1 MNLIDIL
8 RNAGCKPTN
17 HGAYLTCSAK
27 YRGGDDPTSVA
38 VYLQTNTV
46 HDFVTS
52 KTMSIEEF
60 LKKTLNLRSQE
71 QLDKIIKGTKEYYS
85 SCFTDQDNDDP
96 FTKTTKYYSSEDTIA
111 LDIIDHSYWNG
122 RNVFNKTLEIFA
134 GGVCKSGK
142 MENRYVFP
150 IFNSRKKIEGFSG
163 RDITGKSKIKW
174 KHIGRKSDWAYPLY
188 FSHKYVTESGQIILV
203 ESIGD
208 MLSLW
213 QCGIRNTAITFG
225 TDIGSGLLKAI
236 LRLDPKSIIIATN
249 NDENQAGQKAA
260 QKIKSK
266 LVEFFDESQIR
277 ISHPIKNDFGEQ
289 IPEDNYRWLSNLQQ

>member
-1 MNLIDIL
+1 MNLVDIL

-17 HGAYLTCSAK
+17 HGTYITCAGK

-38 VYLQTNTV
+38 VYPQTGTV

-60 LKKTLNLRSQE
+60 LKKTLNLKSQD
-71 QLDKIIKGTKEYYS
+71 QLNKILSGTKEYYS
-85 SCFTDQDNDDP
+85 SCFAEQDNDDP
-96 FTKTTKYYSSEDTIA
+96 FNKTTKYYSSDDMLSLEW
-111 LDIIDHSYWNG
+111 DHSYWNG
-122 RNVFNKTLEIFA
+122 RNISDQTVTAFQ

-174 KHIGRKSDWAYPLY
+174 KHIGKKSDWAYPLY
-188 FSHKYVTESGQIILV
+188 FSHKYVTEHDEIILV

-213 QCGIRNTAITFG
+213 QCGIRNIAITFG
-225 TDIGSGLLKAI
+225 TDIGSGLLKAV
-236 LRLDPKSIIIATN
+236 LRLDPKKIIIATN

-266 LVEFFDESQIR
+266 LIEFFDESQIQ
-277 ISHPIKNDFGEQ
+277 IYHPIKNDFGEQ
-289 IPEDNYRWLSNLQQ
+289 TEEENLAWLENIK

>member
-1 MNLIDIL
+1 MNLVDIL

-17 HGAYLTCSAK
+17 HGAYVTCAAK

-38 VYLQTNTV
+38 VYPQTNTV

-52 KTMSIEEF
+52 KTMSLELF
-60 LKKTLNLRSQE
+60 LTKTLNLKSQE
-71 QLDKIIKGTKEYYS
+71 QLNKIINGTKEYYS
-85 SCFTDQDNDDP
+85 SCFAEQDNDDP
-96 FTKTTKYYSSEDTIA
+96 FTKTTKYYSSEDTVS
-111 LDIIDHSYWNG
+111 LEYDHYYWNG
-122 RNVFNKTLEIFA
+122 RNITNKTLEIFE

-163 RDITGKSKIKW
+163 RDVTGKSKIKW
-174 KHIGRKSDWAYPLY
+174 KHIGKKNDWAYPLY
-188 FSHKYVTESGQIILV
+188 FSHKYVTEQDQIILV

-213 QCGIRNTAITFG
+213 QCDIKNTAITFG

-249 NDENQAGQKAA
+249 NDENHAGQKAA
-260 QKIKSK
+260 QKISQK
-266 LVEFFDESQIR
+266 LGEFFDPDQIK
-277 ISHPIKNDFGEQ
+277 ICHPIQNDFGEQ
-289 IPEDNYRWLSNLQQ
+289 TSEENLCWYKNLK

>member
-1 MNLIDIL
+1 MNLVDIL
-8 RNAGCKPTN
+8 RGAGCKPTN
-17 HGAYLTCSAK
+17 HGTYLTCAAK

-60 LKKTLNLRSQE
+60 LKKTLNLSSHE
-71 QLDKIIKGTKEYYS
+71 QLEKILTGTKEYYS
-85 SCFTDQDNDDP
+85 SCFSEHDNEDP
-96 FTKTTKYYSSEDTIA
+96 FNKVTKYYSSEDTVA
-111 LDIIDHSYWNG
+111 LEQNNSYWNG
-122 RNVFNKTLEIFA
+122 RGVNDSTINIFE
-134 GGVCKSGK
+134 GGICRSGK

-163 RDITGKSKIKW
+163 RDVTGKSKIKW

-188 FSHKYVTESGQIILV
+188 FSHKYVTEKNQIILV

-213 QCGIRNTAITFG
+213 QSGINNTAITFG

-249 NDENQAGQKAA
+249 NDVNQAGQKAA
-260 QKIKSK
+260 QKISK
-266 LVEFFDESQIR
+266 KLDEFFDPEQIK
-277 ISHPIKNDFGEQ
+277 ICHPSKNDFGEQ
-289 IPEDNYRWLSNLQQ
+289 SVEENLLWYKNI

>member
-1 MNLIDIL
+1 MNLVDIL
-8 RNAGCKPTN
+8 RNAGCKPSN
-17 HGAYLTCSAK
+17 HGTYLTCAAK

-60 LKKTLNLRSQE
+60 LKKTLNLKSQE
-71 QLDKIIKGTKEYYS
+71 QLEKILTGTKEYYS
-85 SCFTDQDNDDP
+85 SCFADQDNEDP
-96 FTKTTKYYSSEDTIA
+96 FAKTTKYYSNDDTIS
-111 LDIIDHSYWNG
+111 LDKDTSYWQG
-122 RNVFNKTLEIFA
+122 RGVKEGALEIFE

-174 KHIGRKSDWAYPLY
+174 KHIGKKNDWAYPLY
-188 FSHKYVTESGQIILV
+188 FSHKYITESNEIILV

-213 QCGIRNTAITFG
+213 QTGINNVGITFG

-236 LRLDPKSIIIATN
+236 LRLDPKRIIIATN
-249 NDENQAGQKAA
+249 NDVNQAGQKAA
-260 QKIKSK
+260 QKMFKK
-266 LVEFFDESQIR
+266 LGEFFDPEQII

-289 IPEDNYRWLSNLQQ
+289 SFEENLLWYKNLK

>member
-8 RNAGCKPTN
+8 RSAGCQPRN
-17 HGAYLTCSAK
+17 HGTYLTCTAK

-52 KTMSIEEF
+52 KTMSLEDF
-60 LKKTLNLRSQE
+60 LKKTLNLKSYE
-71 QLDKIIKGTKEYYS
+71 QVEKIINGTKEYYS
-85 SCFTDQDNDDP
+85 SCFASIDDQDP
-96 FTKTTKYYSSEDTIA
+96 FNKTVKYYSSD
-111 LDIIDHSYWNG
+111 DILSLKDDHSYWNG
-122 RNVFNKTLEIFA
+122 RGIKNDTLKVFQS
-134 GGVCKSGK
+134 GVCGSGK
-142 MENRYVFP
+142 MQNRYVFP

-163 RDITGKSKIKW
+163 RDVSGSSKIKW
-174 KHIGRKSDWAYPLY
+174 KHIGKKNDWAYPLV
-188 FSHKYVTESGQIILV
+188 FSYKYINDKNEIILV

-213 QCGIRNTAITFG
+213 QSGIKNIGITFG
-225 TDIGSGLLKAI
+225 TDIGNGLIKAI

-249 NDENQAGQKAA
+249 NDANQAGQKAA
-260 QKIKSK
+260 KGIKEK
-266 LVEFFDESQIR
+266 LTEFFDENQIK

-289 IPEDNYRWLSNLQQ
+289 NDQENINWYNNLK

>member
-1 MNLIDIL
+1 MNLVDIL
-8 RNAGCKPTN
+8 RSAGCKPTN
-17 HGAYLTCSAK
+17 HGAYLTCAAK

-71 QLDKIIKGTKEYYS
+71 QLDKIIKGTKEYHA
-85 SCFTDQDNDDP
+85 SCFADQDNDDP
-96 FTKTTKYYSSEDTIA
+96 FTKVTKYYSSDDTID
-111 LDIIDHSYWNG
+111 LNQDHSYWNG
-122 RNVFNKTLEIFA
+122 RNINNKTVEIFE
-134 GGVCKSGK
+134 GGVCSAGK

-163 RDITGKSKIKW
+163 RDVTGKSKIKW
-174 KHIGRKSDWAYPLY
+174 KHIGRKNDWAYPLY
-188 FSHKYVTESGQIILV
+188 FSHKYVTDNNQIILV

-213 QCGIRNTAITFG
+213 QSGIKNTAITFG
-225 TDIGSGLLKAI
+225 TDLGSGLLKAI
-236 LRLDPKSIIIATN
+236 LRLDPKNIIIATN
-249 NDENQAGQKAA
+249 NDTNQAGQKAA
-260 QKIKSK
+260 QKISK
-266 LVEFFDESQIR
+266 KLREFFDPDQIF
-277 ISHPIKNDFGEQ
+277 IAHPIKNDFGEQ
-289 IPEDNYRWLSNLQQ
+289 SLEENLHWYNNLK

>member
-1 MNLIDIL
+1 MNLVDIL
-8 RNAGCKPTN
+8 RNAGCKPTS
-17 HGAYLTCSAK
+17 HGAYLTCTAK

-38 VYLQTNTV
+38 VYPQTNTV

-52 KTMSIEEF
+52 KTMSLDLF
-60 LKKTLNLRSQE
+60 LRKTLNLKSQE
-71 QLDKIIKGTKEYYS
+71 QLNKIINGTKEYYS
-85 SCFTDQDNDDP
+85 SCFADQDNDDP
-96 FTKTTKYYSSEDTIA
+96 FTKTTKYYSSDDVVSLESDS
-111 LDIIDHSYWNG
+111 SYWNG
-122 RNVFNKTLEIFA
+122 RNINFDTLSTFE
-134 GGVCKSGK
+134 GGVCRSGK

-163 RDITGKSKIKW
+163 RDVTGKSKIKW
-174 KHIGRKSDWAYPLY
+174 KHIGKKNDWAYPLY
-188 FSHKYVTESGQIILV
+188 FSHKYVTEQDQIILI

-289 IPEDNYRWLSNLQQ
+289 SPEDNFRWLGNLQQ

>member
-1 MNLIDIL
+1 MNLVDIL

-17 HGAYLTCSAK
+17 HGTYITCAGK

-38 VYLQTNTV
+38 VYPQTGTV

-60 LKKTLNLRSQE
+60 LKKTLNLKSQD
-71 QLDKIIKGTKEYYS
+71 QLNKILSGTKEYYS
-85 SCFTDQDNDDP
+85 SCFAEQDNDDP
-96 FTKTTKYYSSEDTIA
+96 FNKTTKYYSSDDMLSLEW
-111 LDIIDHSYWNG
+111 DHSYWNG
-122 RNVFNKTLEIFA
+122 RNISDQTVTAFQ

-174 KHIGRKSDWAYPLY
+174 KHIGKKSDWAYPLY
-188 FSHKYVTESGQIILV
+188 FSHKYVTEHDEIILV

-213 QCGIRNTAITFG
+213 QCGIRNIAITFG
-225 TDIGSGLLKAI
+225 TDIGSGLLKAV
-236 LRLDPKSIIIATN
+236 LRLDPKKIIIATN

-266 LVEFFDESQIR
+266 LIEFFDESQIQ
-277 ISHPIKNDFGEQ
+277 IYHPTKNDFGEQ
-289 IPEDNYRWLSNLQQ
+289 TSEENLQWYNNIKI

>member
-1 MNLIDIL
+1 MNLVDIL

-17 HGAYLTCSAK
+17 HGTYLTCCAK

-60 LKKTLNLRSQE
+60 LKKTLGLKSNE
-71 QLDKIIKGTKEYYS
+71 QLTKIIDGTKQYYS
-85 SCFTDQDNDDP
+85 SCFSQQDADDP
-96 FTKTTKYYSSEDTIA
+96 FTKTTKYYSFDDTIS
-111 LDIIDHSYWNG
+111 LENDNSYWNG
-122 RNVFNKTLEIFA
+122 RNVTDSTIDIFE

-163 RDITGKSKIKW
+163 RDVTGKSKIKW
-174 KHIGRKSDWAYPLY
+174 KHIGKKNDWAYPLY
-188 FSHKYVTESGQIILV
+188 FSHKYVTEKNEIILV

-213 QCGIRNTAITFG
+213 QSGIKNTAITFG
-225 TDIGSGLLKAI
+225 TDLGAGLLKAV
-236 LRLDPKSIIIATN
+236 LRLDPKRIIIATN
-249 NDENQAGQKAA
+249 NDANLAGQKAA
-260 QKIKSK
+260 QKILKR
-266 LVEFFDESQIR
+266 LGEFFDPCQI
-277 ISHPIKNDFGEQ
+277 IVSHPTKNDFGEQ
-289 IPEDNYRWLSNLQQ
+289 TADENIHWYNNLKK

>member
-1 MNLIDIL
+1 MNLFEVL

-17 HGAYLTCSAK
+17 HGTYITCAGK

-38 VYLQTNTV
+38 VYPQTDTV

-60 LKKTLNLRSQE
+60 LKRTLNLKSLT
-71 QLDKIIKGTKEYYS
+71 QLDKILKGTKEYYS
-85 SCFTDQDNDDP
+85 SCFGEQETDDP
-96 FTKTTKYYSSEDTIA
+96 FNKTTKYYSSDDILS
-111 LDIIDHSYWNG
+111 LDWDHSYWNG
-122 RNVFNKTLEIFA
+122 RNISDQTITAFQ
-134 GGVCKSGK
+134 GGVCRSGK

-174 KHIGRKSDWAYPLY
+174 KHIGKKSDWAYPLY
-188 FSHKYVTESGQIILV
+188 FSHKYVTEQHQIIIV

-213 QCGIRNTAITFG
+213 QSNIRNTAITFG

-249 NDENQAGQKAA
+249 NDVNQAGQKAA
-260 QKIKSK
+260 QKIKHK
-266 LVEFFDESQIR
+266 LVEFFDESQIQ

-289 IPEDNYRWLSNLQQ
+289 TSEENIHWYTNLK

>member
-1 MNLIDIL
+1 MNLVDIL

-71 QLDKIIKGTKEYYS
+71 QLDKILTGTKEYYS
-85 SCFTDQDNDDP
+85 SCFAEQDNEDP
-96 FTKTTKYYSSEDTIA
+96 FTKTTKYYSNEDTIS
-111 LDIIDHSYWNG
+111 LDKDNSYWLG
-122 RNVFNKTLEIFA
+122 RNIKENAVKIFE

-163 RDITGKSKIKW
+163 RDVTGKSKIKW
-174 KHIGRKSDWAYPLY
+174 KHIGRKNDWAYPLY
-188 FSHKYVTESGQIILV
+188 FSHKYVTEKDQIILV

-213 QCGIRNTAITFG
+213 QSGIQNTAITFG

-236 LRLDPKSIIIATN
+236 LRLDPKKIIIATN
-249 NDENQAGQKAA
+249 NDVNQAGQKAA
-260 QKIKSK
+260 QKMSK
-266 LVEFFDESQIR
+266 KLAEFFDPQQII
-277 ISHPIKNDFGEQ
+277 ISHPTKNDFGEQ
-289 IPEDNYRWLSNLQQ
+289 STEENLHWYNNLK

>member
-1 MNLIDIL
+1 MNLVDIL

-17 HGAYLTCSAK
+17 HGAYLTCAAK

-52 KTMSIEEF
+52 KTMSVEEF

-71 QLDKIIKGTKEYYS
+71 QLDKILKGTKEYYS
-85 SCFTDQDNDDP
+85 SCFADQDNDDP
-96 FTKTTKYYSSEDTIA
+96 FTKTTKYYSSDDTIS
-111 LDIIDHSYWNG
+111 LELDHSYWNG
-122 RNVFNKTLEIFA
+122 RNISDQTITAFQ

-163 RDITGKSKIKW
+163 RDVTGKSKIKW
-174 KHIGRKSDWAYPLY
+174 KHIGRKNDWAYPLY
-188 FSHKYVTESGQIILV
+188 FSHTYVTKLSEVILV

-213 QCGIRNTAITFG
+213 QSGIRNTAITFG
-225 TDIGSGLLKAI
+225 TDLGSGLLKAI

-249 NDENQAGQKAA
+249 NDVNQAGQKAA
-260 QKIKSK
+260 QKISNK
-266 LVEFFDESQIR
+266 LIEFFDESQIR
-277 ISHPIKNDFGEQ
+277 ICHPTKNDFGEQ
-289 IPEDNYRWLSNLQQ
+289 SMEENLHWYNNIK